1 MSTVPE
7 SAIKEY
13 DVVRVRSLDG
23 AQIQDFG
30 LAFRA
35 PVVGD
40 EGTVVCLLS
49 ADGQPERLM
58 VECVMPDAT
67 AAWIASFPEH
77 ALERI
82 ESSETAR

>member
-1 MSTVPE
+1 MT
-7 SAIKEY
+7 AIREY
-13 DVVRVRSLDG
+13 DVVRVRSLEG
-23 AQIQDFG
+23 AMLDEFG
-30 LAFRA
+30 LGCRP

-40 EGTVVCLLS
+40 TGTVVCLLS
-49 ADGQPERLM
+49 ADDRPDMYM

-82 ESSETAR
+82 ESPETAR